1 MSAGRNLW
9 RTAPKFASTLAMVA
23 LTVTALDV
31 YAHSTV
37 PTLIAP
43 RYFVG
48 DPLFDFEGPNG
59 ELLSG
64 LPDDPNG
71 MASTTK
77 IVSLHVAVDALMG
90 RIPGACPSSP
100 AGFCTLGDWVTISA
114 NAVAKSPW
122 VPCGSLMGGC
132 SSLMGDRFGE
142 FLVVDANQNGVY
154 DQGETV
160 LLPSGNGTP
169 APGAPLT
176 DDPHVTYVD
185 SNNNGVRDSGEW
197 IVYDANSNGQY
208 DSGERT
214 FLGPPNKQPPTNPIT
229 FLTDDPT
236 LRFVDFYDVGTWN
249 SYIPLQVGEKVQ
261 FQDLLRGM
269 MYPSGNDAAI
279 AVAEHVAGSV
289 STFVELMN
297 DVTLPGHVT
306 AAGLS
311 NSHFTNPAGIDNW
324 CPSVDAYGTVLNL
337 DQSFCNDSFR
347 KNGFT
352 HYTTARDLARLWEH
366 GFQDLL
372 FRQIVGFPGPAYS
385 FSTNFGDTQKQYRFG
400 WGTNGYPGWDGGKG
414 GSSTACGSGTGSPYN
429 LNCSIMSTKRI
440 GRRLVIGL
448 IGASYPPTQD
458 DPTLALDYSFSQLF
472 HPDPRGS
479 NESGISWI
487 DKALT
492 CLPDGRAVTA
502 AMASNYGVTMT
513 TWGVNVDGSTITKLA
528 VSAPQ
533 GATQSVLPLAADLKA
548 TRLGGSSIVT
558 AKTLAVP
565 SLLAAVRGG
574 SVKLT
579 LWNIAQ
585 DGTPSVV
592 ADAPAG
598 AGADVNLLPINA
610 SQFLSAFVGQ
620 DGTLVLKAWKVGAAL
635 SPKGTT
641 LVNFGSL
648 NPSLPID
655 QVSVAGPFFVGALYY
670 FVAAVRESATSNVD
684 NLLFTLDPVAGTIT
698 EVSGFSSNIAANS
711 ISITA
716 IPVEPRLPDD
726 EIFAPVYF
734 ATAVQTPTGFLRIF
748 YAAADF
754 DFNGLRD
761 FFKRGDTLT
770 TPDLILAPPSV
781 VSFGTSG
788 LVTAVKDAAAK
799 EKLIVW
805 ESRRNTDDTITP
817 YRIAEHEVGSDG
829 STSIEACAIP
839 TTHAEADLVSSNL
852 ANVGG
857 SPGVLQVRAWRIAD
871 RP

>member
-1 MSAGRNLW
+1 ML
-9 RTAPKFASTLAMVA
+9 A

-169 APGAPLT
+169 ATGAPLT

-528 VSAPQ
+528 GGGARREREADAMEHCTGRHAQCGGGRARRRRRRCQPPSNQRKPVSQCLRRPGWNTCA
-533 GATQSVLPLAADLKA
+533 QSLEGRCRTIPKGHDAGQLRLAQ
-548 TRLGGSSIVT
+548 SIT
-558 AKTLAVP
+558 PDRPGLSRG
-565 SLLAAVRGG
+565 SLLRGRSLLLCCG
-574 SVKLT
+574 R
-579 LWNIAQ
+579 
-585 DGTPSVV
+585 
-592 ADAPAG
+592 AG
-598 AGADVNLLPINA
+598 KRNQQRGQLAFHARSCRRDDHGGLGI
-610 SQFLSAFVGQ
+610 QF
-620 DGTLVLKAWKVGAAL
+620 
-635 SPKGTT
+635 
-641 LVNFGSL
+641 
-648 NPSLPID
+648 
-655 QVSVAGPFFVGALYY
+655 
-670 FVAAVRESATSNVD
+670 
-684 NLLFTLDPVAGTIT
+684 
-698 EVSGFSSNIAANS
+698 
-711 ISITA
+711 
-716 IPVEPRLPDD
+716 
-726 EIFAPVYF
+726 
-734 ATAVQTPTGFLRIF
+734 
-748 YAAADF
+748 
-754 DFNGLRD
+754 
-761 FFKRGDTLT
+761 
-770 TPDLILAPPSV
+770 
-781 VSFGTSG
+781 
-788 LVTAVKDAAAK
+788 
-799 EKLIVW
+799 
-805 ESRRNTDDTITP
+805 
-817 YRIAEHEVGSDG
+817 
-829 STSIEACAIP
+829 
-839 TTHAEADLVSSNL
+839 
-852 ANVGG
+852 
-857 SPGVLQVRAWRIAD
+857 
-871 RP
+871 